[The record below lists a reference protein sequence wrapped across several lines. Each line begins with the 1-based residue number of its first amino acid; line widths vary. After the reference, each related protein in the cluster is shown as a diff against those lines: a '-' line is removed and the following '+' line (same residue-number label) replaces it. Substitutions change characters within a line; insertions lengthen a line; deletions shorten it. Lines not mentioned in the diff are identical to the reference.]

1 MMSRATTDQLRSRFD
16 NLLFTIISYAPR
28 MRMPRIA
35 LRRLLAVLLMVCG
48 LMLSGTAQAQNCGVA
63 AAQGTAP
70 ATWQTY
76 CWLNLA
82 EYNDSIARSASG
94 QNMTFT
100 LTDGSVLR
108 FNLRVT
114 GGSGTAYNTVAAPS
128 WSGASVGNTSFIGI
142 PGRPVLYTASAGTRL
157 VTISGIT
164 ITPPTGATASVF
176 AFVVA
181 DGESSNDG
189 EALRLGTN
197 GGAWQ
202 VLDIAPPISGS
213 TLPQISGVGS
223 SNVTI
228 TGVGGTV
235 GAHILSSN
243 SPSAVTIET
252 QAGGLQGVM
261 LAVRF
266 ASIRLQKVIV
276 GPRANIGDQFRFE
289 IVSSDNNAVLSS
301 GVTTSTGNGPFTAPT
316 VSLAAGMP
324 LTLRETM
331 ASGSPGTL
339 AQYDTRLTCVNL
351 AGPTRAGLPNN
362 LAATSVN
369 LGVLQ
374 FGEAL
379 ACSFTN
385 SAQPR
390 VRLTKQM
397 GENGRRFSGD
407 QFTIRIREGEAVIAQ
422 TTTTGSSSTIN
433 NGDTGLVQL
442 AGGTTYTLDEI
453 AAGTASLANYDATM
467 SCTNSVGGSSTALPN
482 SVGGTVTPQ
491 PGDTITCIITNTRR
505 SMAALVTTKTSEVIS
520 DPVNG
525 TVNPK
530 LIPGAIVE
538 YAITV
543 RNVGAGRPDS
553 GSITILDIM
562 PLGMAFATETPVTFT
577 NGTPTSGLNTF
588 NASTM
593 VRFSSAPAGAAPY
606 TYTPT
611 GAFDPDVRGIRI
623 IPGGR
628 MNAATSGTSQ
638 PNFTIR
644 FRARVQ

>member
-1 MMSRATTDQLRSRFD
+1 MAGLGTGGFANR
-16 NLLFTIISYAPR
+16 LFTMFSYVRR
-28 MRMPRIA
+28 MMMPRIA
-35 LRRLLAVLLMVCG
+35 PRRLLAVLLMVCG
-48 LMLSGTAQAQNCGVA
+48 LMWSGTAQAQNCGVA
-63 AAQGTAP
+63 AEQGTAP

-82 EYNDSIARSASG
+82 EYNDNTARSASG

-128 WSGASVGNTSFIGI
+128 WSGASIGNTAFRGI
-142 PGRPVLYTASAGTRL
+142 PGRPVIYTASAGTRL

-164 ITPPTGATASVF
+164 ITPPSGATASVF

-181 DGESSNDG
+181 DAESSNEG

-243 SPSAVTIET
+243 SPSTVTVET

-261 LAVRF
+261 FAVRF

-289 IVSSDNNAVLSS
+289 IASTATNAVLSS
-301 GVTTSTGNGPFTAPT
+301 NVTTSTGNGPFTAPT
-316 VSLAAGMP
+316 VSLAAGMA

-339 AQYDTRLTCVNL
+339 AQYDARLTCVNL
-351 AGPTRAGLPNN
+351 SGPTRAALPNN
-362 LAATSVN
+362 LAATSVDI
-369 LGVLQ
+369 GVLQ

-379 ACSFTN
+379 SCTFTN
-385 SAQPR
+385 AAQPR

-397 GENGRRFSGD
+397 GTNGRLFTND
-407 QFTIRIREGEAVIAQ
+407 QFTIRIREGETVIAQ
-422 TTTTGSSSTIN
+422 TTTTGSSSTVN
-433 NGDTGLVQL
+433 TGDTGLVQL
-442 AGGTTYTLDEI
+442 TGGTTYTLDEI
-453 AAGTASLANYDATM
+453 AAGTASLANYNATM
-467 SCTNSVGGSSTALPN
+467 SCTNSFSGSTTALPN
-482 SVGGTVTPQ
+482 SVGGTVTPR
-491 PGDTITCIITNTRR
+491 PGDTITCIITNTR
-505 SMAALVTTKTSEVIS
+505 STTAALVTSKTSRVIS

-543 RNVGAGRPDS
+543 RNVGTGRPES

-562 PLGMAFATETPVTFT
+562 PPEMAFATGTPVTFT
-577 NGTPTSGLNTF
+577 NGTPTSGLNSF

-593 VRFSSAPAGAAPY
+593 VRFTSAPGGASPY

-611 GAFDPDVRGIRI
+611 GAFDPNVRGIRI

-628 MNAATSGTSQ
+628 MSAATSATSQ
-638 PNFTIR
+638 PSFTIR

>member
-1 MMSRATTDQLRSRFD
+1 MAGLGNGGFANR
-16 NLLFTIISYAPR
+16 LFTMISYGHR
-28 MRMPRIA
+28 MMMPRIA
-35 LRRLLAVLLMVCG
+35 PRRLLAMLLMVCG
-48 LMLSGTAQAQNCGVA
+48 LMWSGTAQAQNCGVA
-63 AAQGTAP
+63 AVQGTAP

-82 EYNDSIARSASG
+82 EYNDNTARSASG

-128 WSGASVGNTSFIGI
+128 WSGASIGNTSFREI
-142 PGRPVLYTASAGTRL
+142 PGRTVLYTASAGTRL

-164 ITPPTGATASVF
+164 ITPPSGATASVF

-181 DGESSNDG
+181 DAESSNEG

-235 GAHILSSN
+235 GAHIVSSN
-243 SPSAVTIET
+243 SPSTVTVET

-261 LAVRF
+261 FAVRF

-289 IVSSDNNAVLSS
+289 IASTATNAVLSS

-324 LTLRETM
+324 LTLREAM

-339 AQYDTRLTCVNL
+339 AQYDSRLTCVNL
-351 AGPTRAGLPNN
+351 SGPTRAALPNN

-369 LGVLQ
+369 IGVLQ

-379 ACSFTN
+379 SCTFTN
-385 SAQPR
+385 AAQPR
-390 VRLTKQM
+390 VQLRKQM
-397 GENGRRFSGD
+397 GVNGRLFSND
-407 QFTIRIREGEAVIAQ
+407 QFTIRIREGQTVIAQ
-422 TTTTGSSSTIN
+422 TTTTGSSSTVDT
-433 NGDTGLVQL
+433 GDTGLVQL
-442 AGGTTYTLDEI
+442 TGGTTYTLDEI

-467 SCTNSVGGSSTALPN
+467 SCTNTFSGSTTTLPN
-482 SVGGTVTPQ
+482 SVGGTVTPR
-491 PGDTITCIITNTRR
+491 PGDTITCIITNTR
-505 SMAALVTTKTSEVIS
+505 STTASLVTSKTSRVIS

-543 RNVGAGRPDS
+543 RNVGIGRPDT

-562 PLGMAFATETPVTFT
+562 PPEMAFATGTPVTFT

-588 NASTM
+588 VASTM
-593 VRFSSAPAGAAPY
+593 VRFTSAPGGAAPY
-606 TYTPT
+606 TYTPV
-611 GAFDPDVRGIRI
+611 GPFDPNVRGIRI

-628 MNAATSGTSQ
+628 MNAATGPTSQ